1 MNNTPRVENYLQNFN
16 SQFVPAELARNFER
30 ELTEKTN
37 EVARLRGLLN
47 RAIEIAED
55 FQSNGHDTACYYE
68 VNKFRCRCGFIDA
81 SDELDKI
88 KTELARLAP
97 APEEPVIKE
106 SLITEPAPD
115 AEEPVVVNI
124 EPSSQVVDHKTQNV
138 SDNTQANE
146 VARLRELMNRAIE
159 AIPDSLMDEDGG
171 LYENTE
177 HTKLKTEL
185 AKLAPAPEEP
195 VPKKPCS
202 ACVPEEQCWE
212 CAPSVYEN

>member
-97 APEEPVIKE
+97 SPEEPANPTCSNTTHKFSHCDCKQPSE
-106 SLITEPAPD
+106 KDTSTETC
-115 AEEPVVVNI
+115 
-124 EPSSQVVDHKTQNV
+124 PSQKDTQ
-138 SDNTQANE
+138 S
-146 VARLRELMNRAIE
+146 
-159 AIPDSLMDEDGG
+159 
-171 LYENTE
+171 
-177 HTKLKTEL
+177 
-185 AKLAPAPEEP
+185 
-195 VPKKPCS
+195 
-202 ACVPEEQCWE
+202 
-212 CAPSVYEN
+212 